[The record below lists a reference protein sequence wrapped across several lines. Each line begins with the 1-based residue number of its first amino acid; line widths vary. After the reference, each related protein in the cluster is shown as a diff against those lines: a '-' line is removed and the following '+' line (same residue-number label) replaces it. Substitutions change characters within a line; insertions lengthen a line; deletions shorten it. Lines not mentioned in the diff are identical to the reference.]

1 MRFRPC
7 IDLHQ
12 GTVKQIVG
20 ATLSDD
26 LSQAPETNFQAH
38 KPSDWFAARYRRD
51 SLTGGHI
58 IQLGPGNE
66 KAALAALKAWP
77 GGMQIGG
84 GVHIDNAA
92 QWLDAG
98 AQAVIVTTWVFH
110 DGAVDDTRLQR
121 LSRKIGKQKLVLDLS
136 CRRRGDQYLIVTD
149 RWQTFTSEAIKP
161 ALLDNLA
168 RFCHEF
174 LIHGVDVEGR
184 CQGIETDLVAMLG
197 QWSGLPVTYAGGIQ
211 SLEDIAQIEAL
222 GRGNLDFTVGSA
234 LDLFGGTQLKYADLV
249 SRYARQTD

>member
-7 IDLHQ
+7 FDLHQ
-12 GTVKQIVG
+12 VTVKHIVG

-26 LSQAPETNFQAH
+26 VSQAPETNFQAH

-51 SLTGGHI
+51 NLTGGHI

-98 AQAVIVTTWVFH
+98 ARAVIVTSWIFH
-110 DGAVDDTRLQR
+110 DGAVDNARLQR
-121 LSRKIGKQKLVLDLS
+121 LSRKIGKQRLVLDLS